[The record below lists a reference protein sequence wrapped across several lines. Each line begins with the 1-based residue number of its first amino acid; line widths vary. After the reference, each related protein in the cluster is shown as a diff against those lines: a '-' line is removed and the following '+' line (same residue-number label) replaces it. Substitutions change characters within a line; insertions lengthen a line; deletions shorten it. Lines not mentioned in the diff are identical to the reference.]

1 MGSIA
6 LLTDSTVQFTLPSFF
21 GRSLV
26 KVIQLNVQ
34 QRSVLSES
42 GKIAKPGEL
51 PSFVAEENQV
61 QLLPPP
67 VERLRELF
75 SQDDNGQS
83 YDQVLGIFASSSM
96 CSMVAQAL
104 ETQKLVNGRINL
116 VVVDSLTTSV
126 GLGVLVQAAADA
138 VARGTSL
145 ADTERLVRSLLPH
158 IYAVICAPSLS
169 YLHSS
174 GFLDRAQAGVGEML
188 GLYPIFAIEEGQLTP
203 LEKVRNH
210 RQVLDFFQ
218 EFLEEFDQ
226 LQYIAFLQSAV
237 GGSSQDGRLL
247 RDHAQDHFSRTPFSE
262 HTINL
267 PVAALF
273 GPSAM
278 GMFVVEPTNRKSI

>member
-1 MGSIA
+1 MGSIT
-6 LLTDSTVQFTLPSFF
+6 LLTDSTVQFTLPSFY

-26 KVIQLNVQ
+26 KVIQLTVQ
-34 QRSVLSES
+34 QRGILAEA
-42 GKIAKPGEL
+42 GKVQKPGDL
-51 PSFVAEENQV
+51 PVYVAEENQV
-61 QLLPPP
+61 RLLPPP
-67 VERLRELF
+67 VEQLRELF
-75 SQDDNGQS
+75 SQDDSGHS
-83 YDQVLGIFASSSM
+83 YDQVLCIFSSSSM
-96 CSMVAQAL
+96 CAMVEQAL

-138 VARGTSL
+138 VARGSSL

-169 YLHSS
+169 YLYGS

-188 GLYPIFAIEEGQLTP
+188 GLYPIFAIEEGRLTP

-237 GGSSQDGRLL
+237 GGNAQDGRIL
-247 RDHAQDHFSRTPFSE
+247 RDHSQDHFPRTPFSE

-273 GPSAM
+273 GPSAL
-278 GMFVVEPTNRKSI
+278 GVFVVEPTSRKSI